1 MIRFFKYIFYI
12 SLLFLIIIS
21 IYPGSLIGYLL
32 YGDFGLQ
39 PNLIENAF
47 GTAINHFIYYFYLS
61 FLGIF
66 IYFKTSNYKKIIL
79 GLFFLAIILEFIHF
93 VIPNR
98 SFQIS
103 DLVANIFGVMF
114 PYFVVKIYLL
124 IQKP

>member
-1 MIRFFKYIFYI
+1 M
-12 SLLFLIIIS
+12 LFLIIIS

-32 YGDFGLQ
+32 YGDFRLQ